1 MCQNPKIFLFLN
13 VRYYL
18 KKKSTLKT
26 FIIIKRN
33 LLTLKFKD
41 IIYMFSS
48 FLPILH
54 IKKKYVAH

>member
-54 IKKKYVAH
+54 IKKNM